1 MFLVSCQIIFD
12 NLFVSTFWQKC
23 RDNSKDTDNYQ
34 YNVFHTI
41 LFFIYRMKIVYTRHQ
56 YLYRAV
62 SRYRE

>member
-1 MFLVSCQIIFD
+1 MFLVSYQIIFD

-41 LFFIYRMKIVYTRHQ
+41 LFFIYRMKIVYTRH
-56 YLYRAV
+56 LCLCMAV
-62 SRYRE
+62 SHFVE